1 MREGKTRDQ
10 LFEEVRVLRRQV
22 QEAMD
27 EDDNKYRLVVQK
39 SNEAILIL
47 QEGTVKFFN
56 PKALELTGYSSDE
69 FSSRLF
75 PKLVYIEDQQIFN
88 KQYNQKRVNGKPLRP
103 HTLRLIDKQ
112 RKIKWIEI
120 NFRRIKWEGSP
131 ARLCFLKDITEQ
143 KRLQEELGRAQR
155 LETAGRV
162 AGQIAHDFNNLLSP
176 LAAYPKLIREELGE
190 HTEVFELLEEMED
203 AANKIAE
210 INQELLS
217 LGRRGHYI
225 MEPVDLN
232 KLIHQVVL
240 SKNIPKEIQV
250 QENLAGELLL
260 IKAGAAQLSRALFNL
275 IMNAIEA
282 MHGKG
287 VLTVSTENTYLEK
300 PLRGYQ
306 TVTRGEYVQLQISDT
321 GTGIKAENID
331 SIFDPF
337 FTTKKMDRIRGTGLG
352 LSVVHGI
359 VEDHGG
365 YILVDTKYRK
375 GTRFSLYFPV
385 ARDMENEFAA
395 TIETSKG
402 GNERILIV
410 DDDPIQRRVARH
422 LLRRL
427 GYKVSVVSSGE
438 RAVVHIKK
446 QRYDLLVMDMVMDG
460 IDGAEAFRQI
470 LEIKPDQRAIILSG
484 YAMSNR
490 VEEALR
496 LGAGSFVAKP
506 VTQRVLAN
514 AVRREID
521 RKKPHKRRQRKS
533 SQVQSTKL

>member
-1 MREGKTRDQ
+1 MTRGQ
-10 LFEEVRVLRRQV
+10 LLEEVRMLRRKV

-69 FSSRLF
+69 LSSKLF

-88 KQYNQKRVNGKPLRP
+88 KEYNQKRVNGKPPRS

-112 RKIKWIEI
+112 QKIKWIEI
-120 NFRRIKWEGSP
+120 NFSRIEWEGSP

-190 HTEVFELLEEMED
+190 HQGVFELLDQMED

-217 LGRRGHYI
+217 LGRRGHYT

-232 KLIHQVVL
+232 RLIHQVVI

-250 QENLAGELLL
+250 QENLASELLL
-260 IKAGAAQLSRALFNL
+260 IKAGAAQLSRTLFNL

-287 VLTVSTENTYLEK
+287 ILTVSTKNTYLEK
-300 PLRGYQ
+300 PLKGYQ
-306 TVTRGEYVQLQISDT
+306 TVTSGEFVQLQISDT
-321 GTGIKAENID
+321 GTGIKAENIH

-337 FTTKKMDRIRGTGLG
+337 FSTKKMDRIRGTGLG

-375 GTRFSLYFPV
+375 GTTFTLYFPV
-385 ARDMENEFAA
+385 ARDMENELAA
-395 TIETSKG
+395 TVETSQG
-402 GNERILIV
+402 GSERILII

-422 LLRRL
+422 LLKRL

-438 RAVVHIKK
+438 RAVVNIKK
-446 QRYDLLVMDMVMDG
+446 HRYDLLVMDMVMDG

-470 LEIKPDQRAIILSG
+470 LEIKPDQKAIILSG

-506 VTQRVLAN
+506 VTQRALAN
-514 AVRREID
+514 AVRRELD
-521 RKKPHKRRQRKS
+521 RKKPLRRRRRQS
-533 SQVQSTKL
+533 SQVYSTKL